1 VTAAAL
7 GAALIAVSPAAAQV
21 PDTTRPGISTST
33 TPTAAPQRNGN
44 PPAAPSTSTGNGNW
58 YIGGPVTTAVTASDD
73 VGVTSL
79 QYSIDDGATWVD
91 LPVTGGNLPP
101 ATGEGRTSYRLR
113 ASDAAGNRA
122 RGATDLPVRV
132 LAD

>member
-1 VTAAAL
+1 MFRIVATAAAAWCCADRRFIRGSA
-7 GAALIAVSPAAAQV
+7 GAGH
-21 PDTTRPGISTST
+21 DTAGDTTST
-33 TPTAAPQRNGN
+33 TPTAPPQRNGN

-91 LPVTGGNLPP
+91 LPVTGGN
-101 ATGEGRTSYRLR
+101 
-113 ASDAAGNRA
+113 AAR
-122 RGATDLPVRV
+122 RHR
-132 LAD
+132 